1 MEPEI
6 PRNKS
11 GPGSQVDFFLWLLHG
26 GNVSSNHNFY
36 PINVKYQS
44 LVFYSNPYTGATS
57 DELKTFSE
65 NSCKLLGGACPI
77 IPVIDQKT
85 GQKIAY
91 LPPLVFVFI
100 KNDAPNIQAESGLYH
115 YRIFQTETSS
125 LFEPKKTSCESEK
138 TTILNYNICLK
149 LFGDRSPITYSMLFS
164 QINNY
169 CKNKNI
175 NPEDAVTGIFSC
187 QTKMNDYLKNYN
199 QTDIISSY
207 VPRRMVNTLEQSK
220 IFNYNDFFNNSKTL
234 YATPCIVPAYKKE
247 WKPLASLKHQGCA
260 LNVLSYYGL
269 IEENTAREN
278 AVCLNIQG
286 TSIYTIVD
294 YINKLAVNMG
304 NVNDGYMI
312 CRLPFLYGIN
322 LLYLFLFKLSLY
334 GQNCACIFKLYNES
348 HKNDKLSQMGHT
360 ISLFKD
366 TTRGQIFL
374 IDPQQNFDKLIN
386 VPVDDI
392 NKNSL
397 NENNLNS
404 YSVIY
409 NFFRANQY
417 MQNEID
423 IIFTVVDNNEAFPS
437 INRLYFTKENLA
449 NQVLGPVDRQTE
461 RFIDRDTSIN
471 YGGYNIKKTQKNKI
485 RIKKSKSNKNKKITK
500 SNKNKKNKKIT
511 KNKKNIVKKYK
522 GGGEEELDNF
532 EKMMT
537 QIDEKSGIETAIVIP
552 SSECNIP

>member
-1 MEPEI
+1 
-6 PRNKS
+6 
-11 GPGSQVDFFLWLLHG
+11 
-26 GNVSSNHNFY
+26 
-36 PINVKYQS
+36 
-44 LVFYSNPYTGATS
+44 
-57 DELKTFSE
+57 
-65 NSCKLLGGACPI
+65 
-77 IPVIDQKT
+77 
-85 GQKIAY
+85 
-91 LPPLVFVFI
+91 
-100 KNDAPNIQAESGLYH
+100 
-115 YRIFQTETSS
+115 
-125 LFEPKKTSCESEK
+125 
-138 TTILNYNICLK
+138 
-149 LFGDRSPITYSMLFS
+149 
-164 QINNY
+164 
-169 CKNKNI
+169 
-175 NPEDAVTGIFSC
+175 
-187 QTKMNDYLKNYN
+187 
-199 QTDIISSY
+199 
-207 VPRRMVNTLEQSK
+207 
-220 IFNYNDFFNNSKTL
+220 
-234 YATPCIVPAYKKE
+234 
-247 WKPLASLKHQGCA
+247 
-260 LNVLSYYGL
+260 
-269 IEENTAREN
+269 
-278 AVCLNIQG
+278 
-286 TSIYTIVD
+286 
-294 YINKLAVNMG
+294 
-304 NVNDGYMI
+304 
-312 CRLPFLYGIN
+312 
-322 LLYLFLFKLSLY
+322 
-334 GQNCACIFKLYNES
+334 
-348 HKNDKLSQMGHT
+348 MGHT

-423 IIFTVVDNNEAFPS
+423 IIFTVVDNNEAFPNF
-437 INRLYFTKENLA
+437 NRLYFTKENLE

-500 SNKNKKNKKIT
+500 NKKNNKIT